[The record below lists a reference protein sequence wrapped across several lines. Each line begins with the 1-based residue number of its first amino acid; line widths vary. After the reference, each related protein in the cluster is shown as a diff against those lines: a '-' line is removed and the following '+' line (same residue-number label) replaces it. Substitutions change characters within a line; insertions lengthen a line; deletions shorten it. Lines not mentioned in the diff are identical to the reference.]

1 MDTLY
6 KAREAGRSV
15 KFPRVS
21 PDGKR
26 LLYTVSDYGNFSIW
40 HKDADLHMLDLSTGA
55 IDSLPEVNSPDV
67 ESYHSWSGNSRWFV
81 FSSRRDDGLF
91 TRPYLV
97 HVDERGQCG
106 KPFLLPQASPDY
118 YECSLFSFNVPE
130 FIHTPVIISKERL
143 VEASRKEDTTTIKH
157 IEGI

>member
-1 MDTLY
+1 
-6 KAREAGRSV
+6 
-15 KFPRVS
+15 
-21 PDGKR
+21 
-26 LLYTVSDYGNFSIW
+26 VSDYGNFSIW
-40 HKDADLHMLDLSTGA
+40 HKDADLYMLDLSTGA

-97 HVDERGQCG
+97 HVNERGQCG